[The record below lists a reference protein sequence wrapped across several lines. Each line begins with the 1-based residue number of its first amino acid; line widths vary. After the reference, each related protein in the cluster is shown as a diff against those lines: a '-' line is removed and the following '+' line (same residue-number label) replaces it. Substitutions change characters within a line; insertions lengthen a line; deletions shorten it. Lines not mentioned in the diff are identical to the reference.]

1 MRLRTGGRSGQ
12 SSGSGSVASPVQDQQ
27 AQLFAAPSQHGDSPK
42 DAQLKGLV
50 AEVKMFASVVHSF
63 ASNQG
68 GGKRSKGN
76 GSNKGSPNASKEY
89 NLANPPKSPLGTS
102 SSSSSSKGS
111 GGGGSGPP
119 TPPRGVECFKGIKLQ
134 QSESSCRPIQV

>member
-1 MRLRTGGRSGQ
+1 MINALTQRVDEQQ
-12 SSGSGSVASPVQDQQ
+12 SLLSPVQNPQVQPFDT
-27 AQLFAAPSQHGDSPK
+27 PSQHGESPK

-50 AEVKMFASVVHSF
+50 AEVKMLASVVHSF
-63 ASNQG
+63 ASNQRG
-68 GGKRSKGN
+68 GRKSKGN

-89 NLANPPKSPLGTS
+89 DIATPPKSPPGSS

-119 TPPRGVECFKGIKLQ
+119 TPPRGQMLQGHQAPAIRVEL
-134 QSESSCRPIQV
+134 